1 MVSISTPSET
11 SLHQQNLKPKR
22 MQSDQTT
29 RSAGDFPIADSEIPF
44 LGFSNRPETDAQIF
58 SWLQLLAHP
67 DCRSCKVRHMKFGL
81 IQVPATSDNI

>member
-44 LGFSNRPETDAQIF
+44 LGFSNRPGADAWQQIIYYRVTY
-58 SWLQLLAHP
+58 LLI
-67 DCRSCKVRHMKFGL
+67 RLLGVSFGRIYL
-81 IQVPATSDNI
+81 NFTFGIGEKS

>member
-44 LGFSNRPETDAQIF
+44 LGFSNRPTTDTQFGNQINRR
-58 SWLQLLAHP
+58 WL
-67 DCRSCKVRHMKFGL
+67 FGWML
-81 IQVPATSDNI
+81 SPLVP